1 MMRKEKKKE
10 TKKKTCKTSKAFFIL
25 PLSLYLR
32 RFRANKFVNWQ
43 TCQEKKKKHLRT
55 QLHRLAFTTRTV
67 AFMQCLTHHL
77 PMQVLR
83 FHHLNRQ
90 TI

>member
-43 TCQEKKKKHLRT
+43 TCQEKKKNTYARNCIG
-55 QLHRLAFTTRTV
+55 LHSRHGL
-67 AFMQCLTHHL
+67 
-77 PMQVLR
+77 
-83 FHHLNRQ
+83 
-90 TI
+90 